1 MTLTT
6 LDPIVE
12 PNHWGASPL
21 SGLSVLSGLRQDP
34 SNPNPTFF
42 HPDIQHIIDSALKPS
57 TRKSYKA
64 KWKRFSAF
72 AESRS
77 FSPILSSI
85 QQILQFL
92 LELHH
97 SRLKLSS
104 IKVYTAAIA
113 YYRGLVDGSPLFSHP
128 ILKRFLKGRYNLNP
142 SIRPVM
148 PTRSLSVVLQAL
160 MKAPFETLATVDLR
174 LFCWKTAFLVAVT
187 SARRAKMLLLTVFL
201 FLPAMFQQSLGED
214 QSAIISDLS
223 AEAQEE
229 ILEALNSIRR
239 NVTPPAS
246 NMLKMKWSKKASEN
260 AKKWV
265 SQCRFRNSP
274 QEARTTSDFA
284 CGESLAQI
292 KIAMSWSKVIATWI
306 STKTYFKYGI
316 GPTDP
321 KKNIYTYTQIVWY
334 NSHMV
339 GCALAYCPQNTFSFM
354 YACHFCPGGN
364 NQEKI
369 TTPYKEGPSCADC
382 PQHCEDKLCRLMCG
396 EIISQSN
403 FIRPWL
409 DVIQTWDNSKSRFH
423 YGNTSA
429 DPLKMSS
436 PYTQPPYA
444 RIPAMM
450 AVASNWP

>member
-1 MTLTT
+1 MEL
-6 LDPIVE
+6 E
-12 PNHWGASPL
+12 KA
-21 SGLSVLSGLRQDP
+21 LRV
-34 SNPNPTFF
+34 TKE
-42 HPDIQHIIDSALKPS
+42 L
-57 TRKSYKA
+57 
-64 KWKRFSAF
+64 
-72 AESRS
+72 
-77 FSPILSSI
+77 
-85 QQILQFL
+85 LQ
-92 LELHH
+92 
-97 SRLKLSS
+97 
-104 IKVYTAAIA
+104 
-113 YYRGLVDGSPLFSHP
+113 
-128 ILKRFLKGRYNLNP
+128 
-142 SIRPVM
+142 
-148 PTRSLSVVLQAL
+148 
-160 MKAPFETLATVDLR
+160 
-174 LFCWKTAFLVAVT
+174 
-187 SARRAKMLLLTVFL
+187 
-201 FLPAMFQQSLGED
+201 D

-382 PQHCEDKLCRLMCG
+382 PQHCEDKLCTNPCKYT
-396 EIISQSN
+396 N
-403 FIRPWL
+403 
-409 DVIQTWDNSKSRFH
+409 KH
-423 YGNTSA
+423 YA
-429 DPLKMSS
+429 CE
-436 PYTQPPYA
+436 
-444 RIPAMM
+444 AMHKTFKCDESFM
-450 AVASNWP
+450 YDLCQATCECSTDIV

>member
-1 MTLTT
+1 LAIAQVWTMWLQCQLTSV
-6 LDPIVE
+6 PIF
-12 PNHWGASPL
+12 
-21 SGLSVLSGLRQDP
+21 
-34 SNPNPTFF
+34 T
-42 HPDIQHIIDSALKPS
+42 I
-57 TRKSYKA
+57 KSIPA
-64 KWKRFSAF
+64 
-72 AESRS
+72 
-77 FSPILSSI
+77 
-85 QQILQFL
+85 FL
-92 LELHH
+92 L
-97 SRLKLSS
+97 
-104 IKVYTAAIA
+104 V
-113 YYRGLVDGSPLFSHP
+113 
-128 ILKRFLKGRYNLNP
+128 
-142 SIRPVM
+142 
-148 PTRSLSVVLQAL
+148 
-160 MKAPFETLATVDLR
+160 
-174 LFCWKTAFLVAVT
+174 
-187 SARRAKMLLLTVFL
+187 
-201 FLPAMFQQSLGED
+201 
-214 QSAIISDLS
+214 DLS

-274 QEARTTSDFA
+274 QEARTTNFA

-382 PQHCEDKLCRLMCG
+382 PQHCEDKLCSKLL
-396 EIISQSN
+396 IISNNSSGYLVL
-403 FIRPWL
+403 IWITHPTIAA
-409 DVIQTWDNSKSRFH
+409 IQN
-423 YGNTSA
+423 
-429 DPLKMSS
+429 
-436 PYTQPPYA
+436 
-444 RIPAMM
+444 
-450 AVASNWP
+450 